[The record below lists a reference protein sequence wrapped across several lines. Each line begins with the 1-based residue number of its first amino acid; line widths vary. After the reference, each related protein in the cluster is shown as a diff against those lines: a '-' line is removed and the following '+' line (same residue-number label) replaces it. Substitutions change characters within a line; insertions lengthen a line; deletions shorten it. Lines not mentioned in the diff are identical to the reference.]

1 MKNVLDYVLNA
12 KKLMTV
18 KELREKLDASQS
30 TIYAMARGEKPIPE
44 KIQERLSEIF
54 SIRKEMWGK
63 DLIPPAF
70 YEFILE
76 DAANLNTLEREVVAY
91 AQSASTPKNYS
102 HLVGVQPAGDA
113 ITKKNF
119 PKTMRKRVP
128 DSTIMPFIE
137 SDSKRDYLQRESDG
151 KGFYVWGVRA
161 RVYNQWVKL
170 SPKDI
175 IMFSAKGKFFLWG
188 TVALT
193 LHSPELSRKV
203 GWEYEDEDELFEYI
217 YLLTD
222 VHPIDKDVKDYN
234 KLLGYSLSNR
244 VQGFQ
249 VLDMEK
255 SRKIIQAYDF
265 NSESK
270 GKSVEEDV
278 DSREEEQNY
287 IEQEDLR
294 AHLFGNRPTG
304 ECCMCGKH
312 FPVKGLTP
320 TYIKKLSECDA
331 EERQDRNVVVPMC
344 KACDVW
350 FEEGYITVNSSGY
363 KDCIQDMNFEKVVT
377 TDLLNELTKIN
388 GQKCFYWNQENKKYF
403 EWHYHY
409 HRMTN

>member
-1 MKNVLDYVLNA
+1 
-12 KKLMTV
+12 
-18 KELREKLDASQS
+18 
-30 TIYAMARGEKPIPE
+30 
-44 KIQERLSEIF
+44 
-54 SIRKEMWGK
+54 
-63 DLIPPAF
+63 
-70 YEFILE
+70 
-76 DAANLNTLEREVVAY
+76 
-91 AQSASTPKNYS
+91 
-102 HLVGVQPAGDA
+102 
-113 ITKKNF
+113 
-119 PKTMRKRVP
+119 
-128 DSTIMPFIE
+128 
-137 SDSKRDYLQRESDG
+137 
-151 KGFYVWGVRA
+151 
-161 RVYNQWVKL
+161 
-170 SPKDI
+170 
-175 IMFSAKGKFFLWG
+175 MFSAKGKFFLWG